1 MVDFPKAGEP
11 VPVEMFHVSKCN
23 VRYNVVFGLTE
34 KDKNLEENLKYNRI
48 KLPMHA
54 RPEEGTYGIYIGK
67 GRLEAR
73 GKYTTHFIVGEEV
86 LFFDISEEEA
96 RIASFIENNDYL
108 KKTMN
113 PLTYAE
119 NLNMIA
125 SKSGGIRATARRL
138 GISPSGVSEYL
149 TMLEGLSSKK
159 MRMAL
164 RKQGIPYK
172 GKGSS
177 DPHSMLGIA
186 KMKLGKDK
194 LDELAEVLNDGT
206 QALYN
211 QIDFMTTGKQKRGL
225 PKNAYDV
232 FRVTWKKSNK
242 FERQYAENIS
252 LAAKNKEQTEAD
264 YIKNFLI
271 NHMKEI
277 EKEARAET

>member
-138 GISPSGVSEYL
+138 GISASGVSEYL

-159 MRMAL
+159 MREAF
-164 RKQGIPYK
+164 RKYNIPYK
-172 GKGSS
+172 GKSSS
-177 DPHSMLGIA
+177 DSHSMLGIA

-194 LDELAEVLNDGT
+194 LDDLAEVLMNDGV

-211 QIDFMTTGKQKRGL
+211 KIDSMVTGKKRGL
-225 PKNAYDV
+225 PKGV
-232 FRVTWKKSNK
+232 FLAIRVTWNQKNK
-242 FERQYAENIS
+242 FERKYKETIGK
-252 LAAKNKEQTEAD
+252 AAKNEGLTED
-264 YIKNFLI
+264 KYVKMFLI
-271 NHMKEI
+271 DHIKEI
-277 EKEARAET
+277 EKDAEQKD